1 MSEAHQIRPG
11 QLYQGAK
18 PERDEAYKRFIKR
31 LPCVVCLKTWWVD
44 PAHTGPH
51 GIGQKSSD
59 YSCIPLCRKH
69 HDEFDKCQWR
79 FAYQH
84 HLDVPAL
91 IAMFNSFY
99 QTKLKGR
106 AA

>member
-1 MSEAHQIRPG
+1 MSEAEQIRPG
-11 QLYQGAK
+11 ALYQGKA
-18 PERDEAYKRFIKR
+18 PVRDREYLCFIKK

-51 GIGQKSSD
+51 GLGQKSSD
-59 YSCIPLCRKH
+59 LDCIPLCRAH
-69 HDEFDKCQWR
+69 HEEFDKCQWR
-79 FAYQH
+79 FAFRH
-84 HLDVPAL
+84 HLDTPAL
-91 IAMFNSFY
+91 IEMFNHFY